1 MAAELSEAQAPTG
14 SAVSDGDRVARA
26 AEALPDAPPD
36 PAAAVGESEDPSTPS
51 GSEDAPPA
59 AEDSSD
65 APADQKAAPDPA
77 DEIEGKTVGQKH
89 AALNARHNA
98 AKRREKAVAEAEA
111 KMRSREERISE
122 RERHFDTLETQLQQV
137 PPGELLKIVAKTRNV
152 DVNTLVRDAI
162 KQLTGAE
169 PEPPPEQ
176 KTKPEPDP
184 ELKARLDA
192 LEKDRQTERDRLAAL
207 EREKAKTEWIQA
219 AASELSGDKHPLLSK
234 LPASELSERIEDAA
248 REYTK
253 KVYAITEKETGRGQ
267 WLLPDREDLL
277 EFLEEERDKELQ
289 YWEEQLKQRPS
300 RTSPAKAASAGTGPV
315 KTAPSARTLSN
326 KTASER
332 ANGARPMSERERIAY
347 AAEALQD

>member
-1 MAAELSEAQAPTG
+1 MAAEPSEAQAPTG

-36 PAAAVGESEDPSTPS
+36 PAAAGGESEDPSTPS

-59 AEDSSD
+59 AEESSD

-122 RERHFDTLETQLQQV
+122 RERHFDTLEAQLQQV

-207 EREKAKTEWIQA
+207 EREKAATTWLQDTAKEITA
-219 AASELSGDKHPLLSK
+219 DAHPFLSE
-234 LPASELSERIEDAA
+234 LPASELSERIAEVAS
-248 REYTK
+248 EYTRR
-253 KVYAITEKETGRGQ
+253 VYAETKE
-267 WLLPDREDLL
+267 WHLPDRADLL
-277 EFLEEERDKELQ
+277 AFLEEEEVKADKF
-289 YWEEQLKQRPS
+289 WEERRSKRAS